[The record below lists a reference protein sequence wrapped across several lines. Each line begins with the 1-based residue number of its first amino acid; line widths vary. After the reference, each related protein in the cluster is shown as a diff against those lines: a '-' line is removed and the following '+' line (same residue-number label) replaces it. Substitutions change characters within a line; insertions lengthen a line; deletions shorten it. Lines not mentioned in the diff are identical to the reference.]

1 MSDRRRLKAVGHATS
16 LFLAVSYLLCIA
28 FCLLFPGYQMHS
40 AWAPMLPGFEWLTPL
55 GFVVGLVWS
64 YLYGWFIAI
73 IWVPLYE
80 RFDRRYQSKA

>member
-1 MSDRRRLKAVGHATS
+1 MIIKRRTKIVGHATS
-16 LFLAVSYLLCIA
+16 LFLAISYIFCIG

-55 GFVVGLVWS
+55 GFVIGLAWS

-80 RFDRRYQSKA
+80 AFDRRYQSDQ